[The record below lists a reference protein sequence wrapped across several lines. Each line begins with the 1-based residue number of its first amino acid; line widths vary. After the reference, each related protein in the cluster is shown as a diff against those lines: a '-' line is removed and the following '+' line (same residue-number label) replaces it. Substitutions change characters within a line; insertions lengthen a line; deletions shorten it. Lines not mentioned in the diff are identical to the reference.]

1 MRRFA
6 APVQRSCAVIV
17 LAVVALAATGSVNG
31 PAAADTGEDIVVRPK
46 WNHVVTEPGAE
57 FLINLAVANNGNSA
71 VSFSLEFV
79 ETPGQDWEVGI
90 RGALTNYPV
99 TGVSLAPSD
108 TRSMPLEFKIPE
120 DAAPGDYRWVLRALA
135 ADGSFEKLRE
145 IVMTVRP
152 VESEEQA
159 EAEPKV
165 LTMTAPR
172 YSSLSGT
179 ADSDFE
185 FNVSL
190 KNGTEETI
198 DLDLGGRAPESW
210 ALDFVPAFG
219 GQDGDEKKITSLSL
233 EAGTSE
239 TIVVRVRPLR
249 DEAPGQYGIEFTAT
263 GGERPL
269 SAIFQVEI
277 VGNVELQ
284 ITPLTGRLSAE
295 AVPGE
300 ATAFPVFVANTG
312 NEVISTIELIA
323 RPPEGWQI
331 EFDPKDLRFV
341 GRAEQKEV
349 QALVT
354 PPAGAASGDYLVT
367 LIAHS
372 DGVTDS
378 LDLMVTIPGESV
390 LGWVW
395 AAIALLVVVGL
406 GGLTYRLRRS

>member
-1 MRRFA
+1 MRRSA
-6 APVQRSCAVIV
+6 IPVQRSCAVIV
-17 LAVVALAATGSVNG
+17 LAVLALAAVNAVRG
-31 PAAADTGEDIVVRPK
+31 PVAADTGDDIVVRPK

-57 FLINLAVANNGNSA
+57 FLINLAVENNGNSA

-108 TRSMPLEFKIPE
+108 ERSMPLEFKVPA
-120 DAAPGDYRWVLRALA
+120 DVAPGDYRWVLRAAA

-152 VESEEQA
+152 VASEDQA
-159 EAEPKV
+159 EALPGV
-165 LTMTAPR
+165 LEMSAPR

-190 KNGTEETI
+190 KNGTEEPV

-210 ALDFVPAFG
+210 TLEFVPAFG
-219 GQDGDEKKITSLSL
+219 SQDEEQKKITSLSL

-269 SAIFQVEI
+269 SAVFQVEI
-277 VGNVELQ
+277 VGNVELR
-284 ITPLTGRLSAE
+284 ITPLTGRLSVE

-300 ATAFPVFVANTG
+300 PTTVPVFVTNTG
-312 NEVISTIELIA
+312 NEVVSAIDLIG
-323 RPPEGWQI
+323 RPPEDWQI
-331 EFDPKDLRFV
+331 EFEPRDLRFV
-341 GRAEQKEV
+341 GREEQKEV
-349 QALVT
+349 QVLVT
-354 PPAGAASGDYLVT
+354 PPEGAEAGDYLVT

-378 LDLMVTIPGESV
+378 LDLMVAIPGESV
-390 LGWVW
+390 MGWVW
-395 AAIALLVVVGL
+395 AAIALLAFAGL
-406 GGLTYRLRRS
+406 GALTYRLRRA